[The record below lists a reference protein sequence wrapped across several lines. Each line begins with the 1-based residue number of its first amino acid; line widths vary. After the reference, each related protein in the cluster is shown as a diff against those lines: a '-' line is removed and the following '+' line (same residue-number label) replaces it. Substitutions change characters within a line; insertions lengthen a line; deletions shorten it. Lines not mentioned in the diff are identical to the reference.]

1 MRAINLIP
9 AEERRARAGAGRSDG
24 LVYVLLGTL
33 AMLTV
38 LAAVYGM
45 TTKAAHDKQAELADT
60 TARAAAAER
69 TAASLVG
76 YADFSTVRRQRA
88 EAVKGLAAK
97 RVDWAHV
104 LHEVART
111 VPSNAWLTSMHAKSG
126 GATPS
131 AAGTT
136 LSNGTTPSTAAT
148 SSAVSA
154 TTAPSIDLTG
164 CTTGQRAVPALM
176 AELRRIDGVAD
187 VSLASSTKG
196 GSGSGAAASSPA
208 SSTAAGASGSGGG
221 PCSKPGRTTFAMTLS
236 FRAQAASAGSAATAT
251 TGSTP

>member
-24 LVYVLLGTL
+24 LAYVLLGTL
-33 AMLTV
+33 ALLAV
-38 LAAVYGM
+38 LAAIYGI

-69 TAASLVG
+69 LADSLVG

-88 EAVKGLAAK
+88 QAVKALAAK

-111 VPSNAWLTSMHAKSG
+111 MPSNAWLTSMHATSG
-126 GATPS
+126 AATAGAASGAPS
-131 AAGTT
+131 AGTT
-136 LSNGTTPSTAAT
+136 PATAASTAA
-148 SSAVSA
+148 AA
-154 TTAPSIDLTG
+154 TAAPSIDLTG
-164 CTTGQRAVPALM
+164 CTTGQGAVPALM
-176 AELRRIDGVAD
+176 AELRRIDGVAG

-196 GSGSGAAASSPA
+196 ASGAGAAPA
-208 SSTAAGASGSGGG
+208 PSGSSTAASSSGSGGG
-221 PCSKPGRTTFAMTLS
+221 PCSKPGRATFALTLS

-251 TGSTP
+251 AGSTP